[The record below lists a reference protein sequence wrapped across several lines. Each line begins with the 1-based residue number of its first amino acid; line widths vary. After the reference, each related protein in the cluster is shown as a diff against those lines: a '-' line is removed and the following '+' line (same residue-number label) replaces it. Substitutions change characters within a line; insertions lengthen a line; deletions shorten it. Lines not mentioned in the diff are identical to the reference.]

1 MWTLLKTIIQ
11 LILLVL
17 FCMFILALYRYSK
30 NEVEQKKKNI
40 EKFIQKYQADQ
51 DPAAYSKEDFSIYSK
66 IMGIY
71 KHKLG
76 KSPSQD
82 ELFMCYDKIKANE
95 LTYEQLESTIDE
107 HGHDYKTFLFPELN
121 YSLVEVKTEEE
132 EVIDDAAKS
141 TDAIYEDETL
151 VEEEK
156 ESPMKLKDD
165 VKNQYIL
172 HRPTI
177 YNISNQMVDKD
188 FSTENFM
195 KAVKAKVKS
204 LESDDTD
211 SELDMD
217 EVEEEQP
224 TTHEVESKKY
234 KNRCGTKEER
244 DLQNALA
251 TKKEARNM
259 QELEAGCAKSTKREK
274 LAHEFDDMVLRHD
287 QMWKMPERR
296 PPVCKMNSKK
306 KCPVNAIEVQSSLIG
321 TLLDDS
327 KNTKVGSILPKFS
340 YKEKN

>member
-1 MWTLLKTIIQ
+1 
-11 LILLVL
+11 
-17 FCMFILALYRYSK
+17 MFIVALYRYNK
-30 NEVEQKKKNI
+30 NEVDKKKKSI
-40 EKFIQKYQADQ
+40 EKFIQKYQSDQ
-51 DPAAYSKEDFSIYSK
+51 EPSAYSKQDFSIYSK

-76 KSPSQD
+76 KSPTQD

-95 LTYEQLESTIDE
+95 LTYDELESSIDE

-121 YSLVEVKTEEE
+121 YSLVEVETEEE

-141 TDAIYEDETL
+141 TDTVFEDETL

-156 ESPMKLKDD
+156 EAPMKLKDD

-188 FSTENFM
+188 FSTEKFM

-204 LESDDTD
+204 LDNDDSD

-217 EVEEEQP
+217 EVEEIQP
-224 TTHEVESKKY
+224 TTHEVESETY
-234 KNRCGTKEER
+234 ANRCGTKAERDRQNVLAIKTEER
-244 DLQNALA
+244 NMEELEVGCTRS
-251 TKKEARNM
+251 TKK
-259 QELEAGCAKSTKREK
+259 EK

-327 KNTKVGSILPKFS
+327 KNTTVGSILPKFS